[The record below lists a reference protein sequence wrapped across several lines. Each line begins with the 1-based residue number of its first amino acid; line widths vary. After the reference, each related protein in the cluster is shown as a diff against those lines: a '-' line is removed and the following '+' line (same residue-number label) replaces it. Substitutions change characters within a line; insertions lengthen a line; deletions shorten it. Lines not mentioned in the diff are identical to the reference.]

1 MLYFIFT
8 NFIVFSSTLLLI
20 KFKKSFLKEKFY
32 TNVEKHNYNKN
43 IFPLGGI
50 ILIFL
55 IFLNHK
61 YFDLELLISCLL
73 VSLLGLSSDLKI
85 IKSPKI
91 RFFLMIFVVG
101 MYLYFTNNLISQ
113 NNFPVIYKLMNNE
126 LFNFTFLLVSILII
140 INGCNFIDGV
150 NNNLNLYFFLLN
162 LSLIYIK
169 YIYGVDFE
177 INIFLLLFSFFFF
190 YFNYK
195 NILMFGDSGA
205 YLIGFL
211 SALDLV
217 QITNEIEL
225 LSKYFAI
232 ILLAYPS
239 YEVLF
244 SIIRKKNPL
253 FPDGNHLH
261 LLLMKINKQNHFK
274 TSLQLNFFNLILFS
288 LGSIYHNDDVILVFL
303 ILSYVILYNYFHNY
317 FSR

>member
-1 MLYFIFT
+1 
-8 NFIVFSSTLLLI
+8 
-20 KFKKSFLKEKFY
+20 
-32 TNVEKHNYNKN
+32 
-43 IFPLGGI
+43 
-50 ILIFL
+50 
-55 IFLNHK
+55 
-61 YFDLELLISCLL
+61 
-73 VSLLGLSSDLKI
+73 
-85 IKSPKI
+85 
-91 RFFLMIFVVG
+91 
-101 MYLYFTNNLISQ
+101 
-113 NNFPVIYKLMNNE
+113 
-126 LFNFTFLLVSILII
+126 
-140 INGCNFIDGV
+140 
-150 NNNLNLYFFLLN
+150 
-162 LSLIYIK
+162 
-169 YIYGVDFE
+169 
-177 INIFLLLFSFFFF
+177 
-190 YFNYK
+190 
-195 NILMFGDSGA
+195 MFGDSGA

-274 TSLQLNFFNLILFS
+274 TSLQLNFLNLILFS

>member
-113 NNFPVIYKLMNNE
+113 NNFPVIY
-126 LFNFTFLLVSILII
+126 NFS
-140 INGCNFIDGV
+140 G
-150 NNNLNLYFFLLN
+150 
-162 LSLIYIK
+162 SLK
-169 YIYGVDFE
+169 FE
-177 INIFLLLFSFFFF
+177 QFS
-190 YFNYK
+190 NC
-195 NILMFGDSGA
+195 LR
-205 YLIGFL
+205 
-211 SALDLV
+211 
-217 QITNEIEL
+217 T
-225 LSKYFAI
+225 
-232 ILLAYPS
+232 
-239 YEVLF
+239 VLKRF
-244 SIIRKKNPL
+244 
-253 FPDGNHLH
+253 
-261 LLLMKINKQNHFK
+261 
-274 TSLQLNFFNLILFS
+274 
-288 LGSIYHNDDVILVFL
+288 
-303 ILSYVILYNYFHNY
+303 
-317 FSR
+317 